1 MALVIDT
8 EKAPIT
14 VDADGVAR
22 VADTRVTLDVIVSA
36 FEDGATA
43 EEIAQKFPTVDLT
56 DVYAVITYYLRRRDQ
71 VAQYMRER
79 AALGKKVRQE
89 NEARYPSDGM
99 RARLLARRAGKQ

>member
-1 MALVIDT
+1 MTLVIDT
-8 EKAPIT
+8 EKAPIA

-36 FEDGATA
+36 FDEGATA
-43 EEIAQKFPTVDLT
+43 EEIAQQFPSVDLT
-56 DVYAVITYYLRRRDQ
+56 DVYAVIAYYLRRRDQ

-79 AALGKKVRQE
+79 TALCERVQQE

-99 RARLLARRAGKQ
+99 RARLLARRAGKL